1 MNDAVSL
8 GRLGESV
15 PMINPTRLFSV
26 AALAAAFLALGACA
40 SSASS
45 PSPRHAFF
53 VDSLID
59 GPSNWTELAK
69 TIDAADVVYVGESHD
84 DRGHHELEYLV
95 LEQMSKGSGPV
106 LLGMEMF
113 QRPYQ
118 EHLDAYVAGDIDEN
132 EMLRRTEYF
141 GRWRYD
147 SSFYSPLWRLCR
159 EKGIRIVALNAP
171 AEVQKKIGREGLD
184 ALTPDERAQI
194 AAEHVLDDEA
204 YNERTRAIFNRVHP
218 LPEPNL
224 SYLVQAQTNWDE
236 TMAESGALALEE
248 AGPGARML
256 VVAGSLHIRGRFCI
270 PGRLARRLPGLEH
283 VLLVGVTEGRGV
295 GADDGEWTEKDADY
309 VAVFTNKRPGL
320 GARLEATDGGGLKIL
335 SLVPNGTAALAGLLP
350 GDVITALDRRPV
362 RDIVDLRQTLDHRRP
377 GDVLSCFA
385 QRDGSVYSFTLH
397 LRPVPPQPQPTLGD
411 QRP

>member
-1 MNDAVSL
+1 MNDAASL
-8 GRLGESV
+8 GRLGESG
-15 PMINPTRLFSV
+15 PMIKLTRLFSV
-26 AALAAAFLALGACA
+26 TALAVGLLTLGACA
-40 SSASS
+40 TSAGSSA
-45 PSPRHAFF
+45 PRHAFF

-59 GPSNWTELAK
+59 GPSNWAELTK
-69 TIDAADVVYVGESHD
+69 SIDAADVVYVGEAHD

-95 LEQMSKGSGPV
+95 LEQMSKGRGPV

-118 EHLDAYVAGDIDEN
+118 EHLDAYIAGDIDEN

-147 SSFYSPLWRLCR
+147 ASFYSPLWRLCR

-184 ALTPDERAQI
+184 ALTSDERAQV

-204 YNERTRAIFNRVHP
+204 YNKRTRAIFNRVHP
-218 LPEPNL
+218 MPEPNL
-224 SYLVQAQTNWDE
+224 TYLVEAQTNWDE
-236 TMAESGALALEE
+236 TMAESGALALEH
-248 AGPGARML
+248 AGPGARLL

-270 PGRLARRLPGLEH
+270 PGRLARRVPGLKH
-283 VLLVGVTEGRGV
+283 VLIVGLTEGRGV

-309 VAVFTNKRPGL
+309 MAVFTNKRPGL
-320 GARLEATDGGGLKIL
+320 GARLESSDEGGLKIL
-335 SLVPNGTAALAGLLP
+335 SVVPNGAAALAGLLA

-377 GDVLSCFA
+377 GEVLSCFA
-385 QRDGSVYSFTLH
+385 LRAGAVYSFTLH
-397 LRPVPPQPQPTLGD
+397 LRPVPPQPRPTLGD